1 MINFK
6 LHLYFPWWVG
16 VGVVIIR
23 NKASQS
29 NLTGTGTELGNI
41 SWSVIDK
48 APDFSKLFTAC
59 RHKKFKTL
67 EKT

>member
-41 SWSVIDK
+41 MYQNIK
-48 APDFSKLFTAC
+48 SKMRNNNIFFVANWQ
-59 RHKKFKTL
+59 
-67 EKT
+67 

>member
-6 LHLYFPWWVG
+6 LHLYFPWW

-29 NLTGTGTELGNI
+29 NLTGTGTEIEIAELAI
-41 SWSVIDK
+41 ASYS
-48 APDFSKLFTAC
+48 
-59 RHKKFKTL
+59 
-67 EKT
+67 